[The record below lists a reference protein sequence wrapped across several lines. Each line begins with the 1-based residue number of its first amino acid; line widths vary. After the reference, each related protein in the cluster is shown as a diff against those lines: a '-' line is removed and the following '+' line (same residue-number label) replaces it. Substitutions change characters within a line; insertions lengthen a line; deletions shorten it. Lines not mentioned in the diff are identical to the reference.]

1 VSQGRWIAMTTALR
15 SIISAIL
22 FTFLSHAAH
31 AEPPT
36 NWKAHELPPAEEKR
50 WIETVKTHKT
60 TDGAT
65 VMEVLKHAE
74 QMRPK
79 QFKLAAIEVGYNGAS
94 GEPDAV
100 MISYFIG
107 MKRLDGDSYSIGY
120 DIKLNGKEIQL
131 SIPKNPYTDDTP
143 INALEVG
150 RDSFLLKIDEFYK
163 ETCIDPDTNA
173 KLC

>member
-1 VSQGRWIAMTTALR
+1 MTTGLR
-15 SIISAIL
+15 SIVSAIL
-22 FTFLSHAAH
+22 FTFLSHAAY

-36 NWKAHELPPAEEKR
+36 RWKAHELPPAEEKR
-50 WIETVKTHKT
+50 WIETVETHKT

-79 QFKLAAIEVGYNGAS
+79 RFKLAAIQVGYNGAS

-100 MISYFIG
+100 VISYFVG

-131 SIPKNPYTDDTP
+131 SVPRIPATDDTP
-143 INALEVG
+143 INALEGG
-150 RDSFLLKIDEFYK
+150 RDSFLLKVDEFYK
-163 ETCIDPDTNA
+163 DTCIDPDTNA

>member
-1 VSQGRWIAMTTALR
+1 MSKGLRIAVTTARR
-15 SIISAIL
+15 SVISAIL
-22 FTFLSHAAH
+22 FAFLSHAAY
-31 AEPPT
+31 AEPPKG
-36 NWKAHELPPAEEKR
+36 WKAHELPPAEEKR
-50 WIETVKTHKT
+50 WIETVETHKT

-79 QFKLAAIEVGYNGAS
+79 RFKLAAIEIGYNGAS

-107 MKRLDGDSYSIGY
+107 MKRLDGDSFSIGY
-120 DIKLNGKEIQL
+120 DIKRNGKEIEL
-131 SIPKNPYTDDTP
+131 SVPKNPYTDDMP
-143 INALEVG
+143 INALEGG

-163 ETCIDPDTNA
+163 DTCIDPDTNA

>member
-1 VSQGRWIAMTTALR
+1 MTTAHRL
-15 SIISAIL
+15 IISAIV
-22 FTFLSHAAH
+22 FTFLSHAAY
-31 AEPPT
+31 AAPPT
-36 NWKAHELPPAEEKR
+36 GWKAHELPPAEEKR

-79 QFKLAAIEVGYNGAS
+79 RFKLAAIEVGYNGAS

-100 MISYFIG
+100 VIGYFIG

-120 DIKLNGKEIQL
+120 DIKLNSKEIQL
-131 SIPKNPYTDDTP
+131 SVPKNPATDDTP
-143 INALEVG
+143 INALGGG
-150 RDSFLLKIDEFYK
+150 RDLFLLKIDEFYK
-163 ETCIDPDTNA
+163 ETCIDPNTNA